1 MQESNVKWYK
11 KWWSILIII
20 ASVIFLALLLAF
32 SLYIFS
38 LAKKIAAEK
47 NPTASE
53 KKYNAENEDSFHL
66 GANNPKITIV
76 EFSDFACPF
85 SKNSSPV
92 IRDIVLKYNK
102 DVKMIYRDFPVRQ
115 EYSMDLAMAARCAG
129 EQGLFWPM
137 HDKLF
142 QNQGI
147 SEKNQIESLAEE
159 IGVNPA
165 EFNDCLENKK
175 YLPQI
180 QKDYADATDLKI
192 TGTPTWFINGY
203 KVEGDMP
210 KETWEKIIIE
220 LLK

>member
-1 MQESNVKWYK
+1 MQESNVKWHK
-11 KWWSILIII
+11 KWWGILIII

-38 LAKKIAAEK
+38 LAKKIAAEQK
-47 NPTASE
+47 PVTSE
-53 KKYNAENEDSFHL
+53 KKYNAENENSFHL
-66 GANNPKITIV
+66 GANDPKINIV

-85 SKNSSPV
+85 CKSSSPV

-102 DVKMIYRDFPVRQ
+102 DIKLIYRDFPVKQ

-142 QNQGI
+142 QNQGV
-147 SEKNQIESLAEE
+147 SEKNQIENLAKEA
-159 IGVNPA
+159 GVEPVKFKN
-165 EFNDCLENKK
+165 CVENKK

-210 KETWEKIIIE
+210 KETWEKIINE